1 MRFRP
6 KDSNLLLIAKFESML
21 SVAYLNERYH
31 INYLHHT
38 KRMRGMDVKRL
49 EQQITNGKK
58 NIIGNNVEKARK
70 KAGISQ
76 EQLSARLE
84 VHGLPIC
91 RDSICRIE
99 RGSRQVT
106 DYEVF
111 MIAHVLGIP
120 VEMLFYDLLLNIA
133 SEDK

>member
-1 MRFRP
+1 M
-6 KDSNLLLIAKFESML
+6 
-21 SVAYLNERYH
+21 
-31 INYLHHT
+31 
-38 KRMRGMDVKRL
+38 KRL
-49 EQQITNGKK
+49 KQQITKGKK

-84 VHGLPIC
+84 VEGLSIC

-106 DYEVF
+106 DYEAF
-111 MIAHVLGIP
+111 MIAYVLNIP
-120 VEMLFYDLLLNIA
+120 IEMLFDELRINMG

>member
-1 MRFRP
+1 
-6 KDSNLLLIAKFESML
+6 
-21 SVAYLNERYH
+21 
-31 INYLHHT
+31 
-38 KRMRGMDVKRL
+38 MRGIDVKRL

-58 NIIGNNVEKARK
+58 NVVGYNVEKARK

-84 VHGLPIC
+84 VQGLPIC

-99 RGSRQVT
+99 KGSRQVT
-106 DYEVF
+106 DYELF
-111 MIAHVLGIP
+111 MIAHVLNIS
-120 VEMLFYDLLLNIA
+120 VEMLFYDLPVNIG

>member
-1 MRFRP
+1 M
-6 KDSNLLLIAKFESML
+6 LLIAKFKDVL
-21 SVAYLNERYH
+21 SVAYLNGYYH
-31 INYLHHT
+31 INYSHHI
-38 KRMRGMDVKRL
+38 KRMRGIDVKRL

-58 NIIGNNVEKARK
+58 NVVGYNVEKARK

-84 VHGLPIC
+84 VQGLPIC

-99 RGSRQVT
+99 KGSRQVT

-111 MIAHVLGIP
+111 MIAHVLNIS
-120 VEMLFYDLLLNIA
+120 VEMLFYDLPVNIG